1 MLSWVSFGG
10 VPKKYA
16 AMGKRITVAIRKET
30 IVFMLLFDF
39 IVESLLNV
47 KVSQFEIGQK
57 SLDWLP
63 DTTPT
68 T

>member
-1 MLSWVSFGG
+1 
-10 VPKKYA
+10 
-16 AMGKRITVAIRKET
+16 
-30 IVFMLLFDF
+30 MLLFDF
-39 IVESLLNV
+39 IVERLLNV